1 MIVSYVMVQRPQN
14 KETNTCFKL
23 TMVSLQTC
31 YCELVIFKKC
41 RKKIQIKVRLQ
52 HTCTIIDLLSI
63 NISMKATILCNTCF
77 GIVQFPTI
85 RFVFVSK
92 VLKSNVYNFFL
103 RPVILLRK
111 INSLNNTHAENLRD
125 VGMANIVYRSGSM

>member
-1 MIVSYVMVQRPQN
+1 MNLLFLKNV
-14 KETNTCFKL
+14 E
-23 TMVSLQTC
+23 
-31 YCELVIFKKC
+31 
-41 RKKIQIKVRLQ
+41 KIQIKVRLQ